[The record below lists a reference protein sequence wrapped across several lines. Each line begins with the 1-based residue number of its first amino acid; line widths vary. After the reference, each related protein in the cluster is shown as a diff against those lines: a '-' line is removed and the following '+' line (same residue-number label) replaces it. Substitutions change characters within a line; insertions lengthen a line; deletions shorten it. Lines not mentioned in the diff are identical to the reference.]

1 MIMKY
6 LQISVVLI
14 ILLASACSPKRKS
27 ELSQQDITEQEINH
41 VQNSLKDL
49 NKLQQTINELEK
61 NRTDIQSE
69 FDKQKLEA
77 EKLQKSLTE
86 YKKELEKQKSFSAR
100 KDKLI
105 AEKNGEILELKQNI
119 EDLKNLDSYN
129 EHETLKSTEEKYQL
143 LQKQMENLLNEQ
155 NELQENLEQIKNQNM
170 LLANDAEN
178 WKTRY
183 EDFEQ
188 NFNNRVKEEKRK
200 LKSKYNEKLNKITE
214 DIVSGKAAEYNEES
228 YLKKGQQVGKIIEI
242 LNGKITF
249 RLDDEKFSRQLKEG
263 DKLFVVRSLA
273 GNLVNIGT
281 LEITNL
287 SAFSAFGRATVDELK
302 TGMNVYTGDYL
313 VIKN

>member
-1 MIMKY
+1 MKY

-105 AEKNGEILELKQNI
+105 AKKNGEILELKQNI

-170 LLANDAEN
+170 LLANEAEN

-214 DIVSGKAAEYNEES
+214 DIVSGKAAEYNKES

>member
-1 MIMKY
+1 M
-6 LQISVVLI
+6 
-14 ILLASACSPKRKS
+14 
-27 ELSQQDITEQEINH
+27 
-41 VQNSLKDL
+41 
-49 NKLQQTINELEK
+49 
-61 NRTDIQSE
+61 
-69 FDKQKLEA
+69 
-77 EKLQKSLTE
+77 
-86 YKKELEKQKSFSAR
+86 
-100 KDKLI
+100 
-105 AEKNGEILELKQNI
+105 KQNI

-170 LLANDAEN
+170 LLANEAEN

>member
-1 MIMKY
+1 MKY

-86 YKKELEKQKSFSAR
+86 YKKELEKQKSFSAG

-170 LLANDAEN
+170 LLANEAEN

-214 DIVSGKAAEYNEES
+214 DIVSGKAAEYNKES

>member
-1 MIMKY
+1 MKY

-86 YKKELEKQKSFSAR
+86 YKKELEKQKSFSAG

-170 LLANDAEN
+170 LLANEAEN

-214 DIVSGKAAEYNEES
+214 DIVSGKAAEYNKES

-302 TGMNVYTGDYL
+302 TGMNVYTEDYL

>member
-1 MIMKY
+1 MKY

-27 ELSQQDITEQEINH
+27 EISQQDITEQEINH

-86 YKKELEKQKSFSAR
+86 YKKELEKQKSFSAG

-105 AEKNGEILELKQNI
+105 AKKNGEILELKQNI

-170 LLANDAEN
+170 LLANEAEN

>member
-1 MIMKY
+1 MKY

-27 ELSQQDITEQEINH
+27 EISQQDITEQEINH

-86 YKKELEKQKSFSAR
+86 YKKELEKQKSFSAG

-170 LLANDAEN
+170 LLANEAEN

-214 DIVSGKAAEYNEES
+214 DIVSGKTAEYNEES

>member
-1 MIMKY
+1 MKY

-27 ELSQQDITEQEINH
+27 EISQQDITEQEINH

-86 YKKELEKQKSFSAR
+86 YKKELEKQKSFSAG

-170 LLANDAEN
+170 LLANEAEN

>member
-1 MIMKY
+1 MKY

-86 YKKELEKQKSFSAR
+86 YKKELEKQKSFSAG

-170 LLANDAEN
+170 LLANEAEN

>member
-1 MIMKY
+1 MKY

-86 YKKELEKQKSFSAR
+86 YKKELEKQKSFSAG

-302 TGMNVYTGDYL
+302 TGMNVYTEDYL

>member
-1 MIMKY
+1 MKY

-86 YKKELEKQKSFSAR
+86 YKKELEKQKSFSAG

-214 DIVSGKAAEYNEES
+214 DIVSGKAAEYNKES

-302 TGMNVYTGDYL
+302 TGMNVYTEDYL

>member
-1 MIMKY
+1 MKY

>member
-1 MIMKY
+1 MKY

-27 ELSQQDITEQEINH
+27 EISQQDITEQEINH

-86 YKKELEKQKSFSAR
+86 YKKELEKQKSFSAG

-105 AEKNGEILELKQNI
+105 AKKNGEILELKQNI

-170 LLANDAEN
+170 LLANEAEN

-214 DIVSGKAAEYNEES
+214 DIVSGKAAEYNKES

-302 TGMNVYTGDYL
+302 TGMNVYTEDYL

>member
-1 MIMKY
+1 MKY

-14 ILLASACSPKRKS
+14 ILLASACSPKKKS
-27 ELSQQDITEQEINH
+27 EFSQQDITEQEINH

-86 YKKELEKQKSFSAR
+86 YKKELEKQKSFSAG

-170 LLANDAEN
+170 LLANEAEN

-302 TGMNVYTGDYL
+302 TGMNVYTEDYL